1 MSGKKHWFLAGCL
14 SLLCAVAGAQS
25 TVGEFRSLTENAFLD
40 YYRKVG
46 LQEKLYLVTDKP
58 YYSAGEKIFFSAF
71 LLNPM
76 RFTPATES
84 SFLYVE
90 LISADGRLIS
100 RMKVQGNEGRF
111 ANALPLSTK
120 LDAGRYTLR
129 AYTKWMSNFDEAF
142 LFHKE
147 IEIGNYIDDAIQ
159 TLVRYELLDDK
170 SVVAT
175 ITLMDNM
182 RQRLAN
188 QELQYTLN
196 LRGKTKTYLSRSNER
211 GIVTIKFRPSNA
223 PDDCLRL
230 QISANSR
237 ILERTIQLPTF
248 SDDFAVQF
256 FPEGGNLIA
265 GMPQAIAFKAIGTDG
280 KAVEVEGHIFDHKRD
295 TICDIRSQHKGMG
308 LFLLTADPESRY
320 TATVTSAKGVTRTFH
335 LPTALA
341 SGCSI
346 QVKRGGNDLLLMK
359 VSTTPDI
366 PISRLAAVVQSR
378 GIVEAVIEDL
388 SRLKRIPLSN
398 MRSGIT
404 LISVVDKE
412 SRRIVAERLVFVDNQ
427 HCATADISTN
437 KTTFSPREKLTLD
450 FRIRNSQG
458 LPASGHFVVSVTDAE
473 AVQLDSASETI
484 FSYLLLSSDLRGK
497 IEKPAEYFNKE
508 NSNRN
513 EYLDLI
519 MLTNGWRRYDV
530 SHILQAKHPKLR
542 HEIETTQR
550 ISGKIT
556 GLIGNKAKDPSIA
569 IFQKGSNR
577 LLGHFPLSNTNRFR
591 ISGIDM
597 PDTAYYY
604 IQALNR
610 KGSSRTVAIHIDPE
624 TFPSTRIPLA
634 RPHFQAYKPAV
645 TETMLMGAKEKYY
658 TEGGMRVIDIDAV
671 VVTAKR
677 ENTYSYSSIIDGFNS
692 LGSELSHYAS
702 VYDALQRFRELEVVG
717 TEVRMRKDRPSP
729 MLFSEDPEEEFA
741 SDASSELLDEED
753 RTPEVLINGVEA
765 DINELDTYAMEDITK
780 LAYLDPQEALG
791 LNGLSPNGLIIME
804 VRDINRRT
812 HTTTLNASMA
822 EVLVGGYSKPAEFY
836 APRYDVPASDNKKD
850 LRTTIAWEPDLRS
863 SKEGTAQMTFWAAD
877 RPNNYQVVLEGIT
890 DEGELCRATYQLNA
904 NN

>member
-1 MSGKKHWFLAGCL
+1 M
-14 SLLCAVAGAQS
+14 LCVAAGAQS

-111 ANALPLSTK
+111 ANAMPLSTK
-120 LDAGRYTLR
+120 VDAGRYTLR

-188 QELQYTLN
+188 QEIQYTLN
-196 LRGKTKTYLSRSNER
+196 LRGKSKTYLSKSNER

-230 QISANSR
+230 QVSANSR
-237 ILERTIQLPTF
+237 MLERTIQLPSF

-265 GMPQAIAFKAIGTDG
+265 NTPRAIAFKAIGTDG
-280 KAVEVEGHIFDHKRD
+280 KAVEVEGHIFDQKQD
-295 TICDIRSQHKGMG
+295 TICDIRSRHRGMG
-308 LFLLTADPESRY
+308 LFLLTAAADTRY
-320 TATVTSAKGVTRTFH
+320 TATITSEKGITRTFT
-335 LPTALA
+335 LPAALT

-346 QVKRGGNDLLLMK
+346 QVKRSGNDLLLMK
-359 VSTTPDI
+359 VSSTPDL
-366 PISRLAAVVQSR
+366 PISRLAAIIQSR

-412 SRRIVAERLVFVDNQ
+412 SRRIVAERLVFIDNLQ
-427 HCATADISTN
+427 NASAEISSN
-437 KTTFSPREKLTLD
+437 KTTFSPREKVNLD
-450 FRIRNSQG
+450 FRIRNSRG
-458 LPASGHFVVSVTDAE
+458 VPTSGHFVVSVTDAE
-473 AVQLDSASETI
+473 AVQPDPSSETI
-484 FSYLLLSSDLRGK
+484 FSYLLLSSDLRGP

-508 NSNRN
+508 HTNRH
-513 EYLDLI
+513 EFLDLI

-530 SHILQAKHPKLR
+530 SHILQGKHPKMR

-550 ISGKIT
+550 IT
-556 GLIGNKAKDPSIA
+556 GRVMGLLGKAKNPSIA
-569 IFQKGSNR
+569 IFQKSNGF

-610 KGSSRTVAIHIDPE
+610 KGSSNMVTIHIDPE

-634 RPHFQAYKPAV
+634 RPHFRGYKPAV
-645 TETMLMGAKEKYY
+645 TDAMLMGAKEKYY

-677 ENTYSYSSIIDGFNS
+677 ETTYSYSSVIDGFNS

-702 VYDALQRFRELEVVG
+702 VFDALQRFRQLEVIG
-717 TEVRMRKDRPSP
+717 TDVRMRKDRPSP
-729 MLFSEDPEEEFA
+729 MLFSDDPEDEYA
-741 SDASSELLDEED
+741 SDTSSELIDEED
-753 RTPEVLINGVEA
+753 RTPDVLINGVEA

-804 VRDINRRT
+804 VRDINRRN

-836 APRYDVPASDNKKD
+836 APHYEVRTSNDKKD

-863 SKEGTAQMTFWAAD
+863 SKEGAAQMTFWTAD
-877 RPNNYQVVLEGIT
+877 RPNDYNVVVEGIT
-890 DEGELCRATYQLNA
+890 DEGELCRATYQLKA
-904 NN
+904 DK